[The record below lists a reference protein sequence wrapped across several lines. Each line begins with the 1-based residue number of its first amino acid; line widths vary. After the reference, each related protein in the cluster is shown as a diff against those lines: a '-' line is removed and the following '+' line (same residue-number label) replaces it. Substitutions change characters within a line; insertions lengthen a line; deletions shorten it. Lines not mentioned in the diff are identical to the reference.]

1 MKQESELSPGITLII
16 PVYNRA
22 EIIKSTLLS
31 VENQTRRPD
40 RVILVDNN
48 STDNSLNVI
57 EEWAGLKREEG
68 WNVDVISEPRQG
80 AASARKSG
88 EELVRTR
95 YVYFFDSDDVMHSD
109 LLEKAMRDFEEDP
122 DLKLTVWSLRYN
134 RRSGVFSKRRIRKSN
149 PLQNHLINGLL
160 STPSYVVSTEYLRS
174 VGGWNPSV
182 GGWDDWE
189 LGLRLLLGGGKM
201 KITDEVRVE
210 VAVHRDSI
218 TGLNYLH
225 RKGDWE
231 KTIAGME
238 HTTMNSSFP
247 RRDYVMK
254 HLAYRK
260 ANLAA
265 HYRHEG
271 DKAAARELL
280 GNALKSEYLSPL
292 NRLTLR
298 LAFIYTSTGL
308 PGAGGI
314 FPPLL

>member
-1 MKQESELSPGITLII
+1 MIRENNLLPGITLVI

-31 VENQTRRPD
+31 VEKQTRRPD

-48 STDNSLNVI
+48 STDNSLDVI
-57 EEWAGLKREEG
+57 EKWAEFKRGHG
-68 WNVDVISEPRQG
+68 WDVDVISEPRQG
-80 AASARKSG
+80 AARARKSG
-88 EELVRTR
+88 EELVKTR

-109 LLEKAMRDFEEDP
+109 LIEKAMRDFEEDP
-122 DLKLTVWSLRYN
+122 ELMLSVWSLRYN
-134 RRSGVFSKRRIRKSN
+134 RRSGSFSKRRIRKSN

-160 STPSYVVSTEYLRS
+160 STPSYVASTEYLRS
-174 VGGWNPSV
+174 VGGWNPSI

-210 VAVHRDSI
+210 VVVHRHSI
-218 TGLNYLH
+218 SGLGYLH

-231 KTIAGME
+231 KTLASME
-238 HTTMNSSFP
+238 QTTLSSSSP
-247 RRDYVMK
+247 RRIYVMK

-271 DKAAARELL
+271 DNAAARELL
-280 GNALKSEYLSPL
+280 DNALKSKYLSPL

-298 LAFIYTSTGL
+298 LAFAYTSTGL
-308 PGAGGI
+308 PGAGGL